1 MLCWFTESRPTA
13 AAAPGSLI
21 LRGCAPALLC
31 LGAGVCAES
40 SGPRGAVSRPAASA
54 SPAKSPGT
62 PALTQPPSPAPGTW
76 ELRPGNRCI
85 VGPSGGSAADWS
97 LGPWSGRWVSVRDNP
112 APRGRPAR
120 SGDTGGQNRDG
131 PGGRQQSSRRP
142 AGQDSTWGLIRPGRD
157 RCPLE
162 AWPGA
167 CGARK
172 TGGRPPRPPLCPLN
186 LLPQLW
192 ALNIANTDSPPTN
205 APGSTPTAATS
216 LGSPVGTA
224 QQAPGPLA
232 PPVPSGCLRCCGAQP
247 CPREAPHLPAP
258 FPARR
263 AAGIPAPCS
272 RLSSFSDPRAPGQD
286 AVGSS
291 AAHPGALGP
300 VRRPGPA
307 PLPGSG
313 CLVPGA
319 TSRRSWSCAASG
331 AWELTPGARPS
342 AVPRPVSHA
351 RASLSPQQP
360 EFLQHQAVHLRTL
373 QTAGTPSASTSG
385 SGMASMMDTGKMTSQ
400 MS

>member
-1 MLCWFTESRPTA
+1 MSRSLPPGPGADPPGPGDREERAWVLCREQRDMLCWFTESRPTA

-172 TGGRPPRPPLCPLN
+172 TGGRPPRPP
-186 LLPQLW
+186 
-192 ALNIANTDSPPTN
+192 
-205 APGSTPTAATS
+205 
-216 LGSPVGTA
+216 
-224 QQAPGPLA
+224 
-232 PPVPSGCLRCCGAQP
+232 PVPTEP
-247 CPREAPHLPAP
+247 
-258 FPARR
+258 
-263 AAGIPAPCS
+263 
-272 RLSSFSDPRAPGQD
+272 SSP
-286 AVGSS
+286 AVGS
-291 AAHPGALGP
+291 
-300 VRRPGPA
+300 
-307 PLPGSG
+307 
-313 CLVPGA
+313 
-319 TSRRSWSCAASG
+319 
-331 AWELTPGARPS
+331 
-342 AVPRPVSHA
+342 
-351 RASLSPQQP
+351 
-360 EFLQHQAVHLRTL
+360 QHREH
-373 QTAGTPSASTSG
+373 
-385 SGMASMMDTGKMTSQ
+385 
-400 MS
+400 